1 MAAGEEKRKTI
12 EQIEPTR
19 QIINAAK
26 ARKDLDSLFPL
37 MRKSDPV
44 GDIIYAF
51 LQKKKMSVE
60 VMSQL
65 AGFARDTGYKII
77 NGQRR
82 AEKDVLLR
90 LAFVLEMTPEETQ
103 NLLKCGRRATL
114 SSAEKRDVI
123 IIYGLSNHYTLGEMD
138 DLLLKQGMKPLVPAD
153 KRK

>member
-1 MAAGEEKRKTI
+1 MAAEIKKRMYTEKVG
-12 EQIEPTR
+12 PTR

-26 ARKDLDSLFPL
+26 AKTDLDSLFPL
-37 MRKSDPV
+37 MGKNDPV
-44 GDIIYAF
+44 GDIIYKF

-103 NLLKCGRRATL
+103 HLLKSGRRATL
-114 SSAEKRDVI
+114 SSAEKRDVV
-123 IIYGLSNHYTLGEMD
+123 IIYGLSNHMTLGEMD
-138 DLLLKQGMKPLVPAD
+138 DLLLEHGMKPLVPAG
-153 KRK
+153 KAK